1 MRKPGP
7 GHTENEPEQS
17 SGGVPRDAKGKPVA
31 LPVEEPPPAATEIA
45 LHPAWARFEP
55 RFEILPPAQQTLWSN
70 LREAARLG
78 FVLYGGTAIAL
89 RLGHRESV
97 DFDFFSE
104 KPFSYQELVQAIPIL
119 EKAVVLQDDPKT
131 LTFGLDMGIPGEN
144 QVKVSF
150 FTVETG
156 RVHNP
161 EWTSDGVLLVASM
174 KDLMA
179 HKLKVV
185 LQRLEKKDYLDVHA
199 LLANGYTL
207 EDAIAGARAM
217 YGRAFQPAEALKALT
232 YFKEG
237 NLDQVPAKVQ
247 QDLIRWVAKV
257 EKLPPVPA
265 VTKSLGGGQP

>member
-1 MRKPGP
+1 MKRPGP
-7 GHTENEPEQS
+7 GSLKNEPEKS
-17 SGGVPRDAKGKPVA
+17 SSEVPSEASP
-31 LPVEEPPPAATEIA
+31 LEISLPAATDVAI
-45 LHPAWARFEP
+45 HPVWDKFEP
-55 RFEILPPAQQTLWSN
+55 RFEILPPAQQALWPN
-70 LREAARLG
+70 LREASKLG

-104 KPFSYQELVQAIPIL
+104 KPFSYQELVQAMPIL
-119 EKAVVLQDDPKT
+119 EKAVVLQDEPKT
-131 LTFGLDMGIPGEN
+131 LTLGLDMNIPGEN

-199 LLANGYTL
+199 LLASGYTL

-217 YGRAFQPAEALKALT
+217 YSRAFQPSEALKALT
-232 YFKEG
+232 YFKG
-237 NLDQVPAKVQ
+237 GDLDQIPAKVQ
-247 QDLIRWVAKV
+247 KDLIQWVAMV
-257 EKLPPVPA
+257 ENLPPVPD
-265 VTKSLGGGQP
+265 VTKSLGGGEL